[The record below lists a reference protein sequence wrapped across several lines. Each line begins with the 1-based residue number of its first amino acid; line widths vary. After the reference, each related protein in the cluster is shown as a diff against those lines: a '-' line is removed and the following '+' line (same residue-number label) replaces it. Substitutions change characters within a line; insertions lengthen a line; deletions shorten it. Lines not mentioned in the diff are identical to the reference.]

1 MVTEDS
7 KKGEEERGSQDGN
20 SETPIRTCHGQ
31 AIGNGPICP
40 FVFAEIDP

>member
-1 MVTEDS
+1 MVTEDNM
-7 KKGEEERGSQDGN
+7 KEGEEGGSQDGN